1 MDKKTKELTLSKF
14 LLQKYSDL
22 INQREQRTIGEIKSL
37 VDGTDLTIQN
47 IITEFKDSTYDF
59 DENYTEILTKVFNFI
74 KDELEFTEI
83 NFGVNYWLSA
93 NEVMQIKVVDAEDL
107 AVFTCSCMKALGDTK
122 AEVIIAE
129 LDDFKTHAF
138 VSTTINEKFLILD
151 PAQKHD
157 FNLFF
162 DTKPNVI
169 RNYKFNNAHIKRFLY
184 RFNSDKYEQF
194 LED

>member
-1 MDKKTKELTLSKF
+1 MDDKLNELKLSKF
-14 LLQKYSDL
+14 LLHKYSDL

-47 IITEFKDSTYDF
+47 IITEFKESTYEF
-59 DENYTEILTKVFNFI
+59 DIAYQSTLEKIFEFI
-74 KDELEFTEI
+74 KNELEFVETNLGI
-83 NFGVNYWLSA
+83 NYWLSA
-93 NEVMQIKVVDAEDL
+93 NEMMQIKVVDDEDL
-107 AVFTCSCMKALGDTK
+107 AVFTCSCMKALGDNK

-129 LDDFKTHAF
+129 LDNFKTHAF
-138 VSTTINEKFLILD
+138 VSTTIGEKFLILD

-162 DTKPNVI
+162 DTKPIVI
-169 RNYKFNNAHIKRFLY
+169 KNYKFNNAHIKRFLY

-194 LED
+194 LEE